1 MKKSTSRD
9 SVSASEPKVTSTTL
23 QPLTVRRTA
32 ASTQQTKRRCIESMP
47 IEVYYP
53 ARIVRVLKAFREG
66 EAVFIAT
73 RWLQGQ
79 EGEVEGC
86 EQESLDAYAIRDEFF
101 NVKTER
107 QALDFLR
114 ATGEFLPYRDEISWH
129 TFRLWQRL
137 AELVRERDTL
147 AVAHRETMLARRP
160 HPKAELD
167 QVLRLLTGIYSHEY
181 FGPPHVVPESTL
193 EMLRRSAQVLGKKP
207 ERALVGL
214 REGEELGRQ
223 RQRAL
228 ESWFDAPPP
237 EAYSIEFVPRE
248 RDPERLSQLGG
259 GGALMGLLFSPEE
272 LRPILVIRPRC
283 TLEAIAAAIYAERI
297 ASVRAGKC
305 KGCGEWFE
313 IGSQK
318 GKAYCDDPRCKEK
331 IKKRNQRNNARER
344 AASAELAPPAPVST
358 KGTIRISRKATKLPH
373 LKSA

>member
-9 SVSASEPKVTSTTL
+9 SVSAPEPKVSSTTV
-23 QPLTVRRTA
+23 PSLTVRHIA
-32 ASTQQTKRRCIESMP
+32 ASPKQTKRRCIESMP

-66 EAVFIAT
+66 ETVFIAT
-73 RWLQGQ
+73 RWLQGH
-79 EGEVEGC
+79 EGQVEGC

-114 ATGEFLPYRDEISWH
+114 ATGGFLPYRDEISWQ

-147 AVAHRETMLARRP
+147 AVAHRETMLARPP

-167 QVLRLLTGIYSHEY
+167 QVLRLLTGIYPHEY

-193 EMLRRSAQVLGKKP
+193 EMLRRAAQVSGEKP
-207 ERALVGL
+207 ERALDSL
-214 REGEELGRQ
+214 REGEKWGRERQ
-223 RQRAL
+223 REL

-237 EAYSIEFVPRE
+237 EAYSIEFFPRE
-248 RDPERLSQLGG
+248 HDPARLSQLNH

-297 ASVRAGKC
+297 AGVRAGKC
-305 KGCGEWFE
+305 EGCGEWFE

-318 GKAYCDDPRCKEK
+318 NKAYCDDPRCKAK
-331 IKKRNQRNNARER
+331 VKKRNQRNNARER
-344 AASAELAPPAPVST
+344 AASAEPTSPAPVT
-358 KGTIRISRKATKLPH
+358 VRVSRNASKLR
-373 LKSA
+373 